1 MIHDIINILLVVI
14 LAISIYRCKSF
25 SKNNV
30 LDKTVEHMDMSMF
43 ADNNTTNQA
52 IIKQRLES
60 LESNLLLDKVM
71 RLFRFLKVRD
81 EKAVFDVLSPP
92 EQRVEAQQY
101 PDVSN
106 PDLRLNIRTRGEPDD
121 YQMVGLLYNKDVNKN
136 YQLFGRRVYPGSYE
150 WEYYV
155 RGRDSGGLDI
165 KFPLNQKQE
174 IMDNSTL
181 NLPIDDNVYQVKIY
195 NFDQPRYN
203 PFMY

>member
-14 LAISIYRCKSF
+14 LANSIYRC
-25 SKNNV
+25 
-30 LDKTVEHMDMSMF
+30 KTVEHMDMSMF

-52 IIKQRLES
+52 IIKKRLES
-60 LESNLLLDKVM
+60 LESNLLFD
-71 RLFRFLKVRD
+71 RLFRFLKIRD
-81 EKAVFDVLSPP
+81 QKAVFDVLSPP

-106 PDLRLNIRTRGEPDD
+106 PNLRLNIRTRGEPDD

-136 YQLFGRRVYPGSYE
+136 YQLFGRRLYPGSYE
-150 WEYYV
+150 LEYYV

-165 KFPLNQKQE
+165 KFPVNQKQE